1 MKKVKQFF
9 KCFLNLDKTN
19 RCIMLTATVVIVLL
33 VANMIVSIVHIKD
46 YNKNR
51 SSGNNRWFEVETR
64 IKTYENKVDELEEF
78 VETHENKLN

>member
-1 MKKVKQFF
+1 MKKVKQIF
-9 KCFLNLDKTN
+9 KRFLNLDKTN
-19 RCIMLTATVVIVLL
+19 RCIMLIATVVIVLL
-33 VANMIVSIVHIKD
+33 IANMIVSIVHIKD